1 MPINIA
7 IIGSGPAAFYTA
19 DGLIKSGNDC
29 RIDII
34 ECLPCPYGLIRFGV
48 APDHEK
54 TKNVWRAF
62 AKTASHENVNF
73 YGNVDLGKD
82 IKLGELREMYD
93 AVVLAV
99 GAGSDR
105 PVGIPG
111 EDKRGVFGSATF
123 VNWYNGHPNCRDLD
137 PNLNIEAAVVL

>member
-1 MPINIA
+1 MSLSVA

-19 DGLIKSGNDC
+19 GALLKSDTDC

-34 ECLPCPYGLIRFGV
+34 ERLPCPYGLIRFGV

-62 AKTASHENVNF
+62 AKTAAHEKVNF
-73 YGNVDLGKD
+73 YGNVEIGKE
-82 IKLGELREMYD
+82 ISLGELRRIYD

-105 PVGIPG
+105 
-111 EDKRGVFGSATF
+111 
-123 VNWYNGHPNCRDLD
+123 
-137 PNLNIEAAVVL
+137 

>member
-1 MPINIA
+1 MSLSVA

-19 DGLIKSGNDC
+19 DALVKSDSEC

-34 ECLPCPYGLIRFGV
+34 ERLPCPYGLIRFGV

-54 TKNVWRAF
+54 TKNVMRAF
-62 AKTASHENVNF
+62 AKTASHENVNY
-73 YGNVDLGKD
+73 YGNVGVGKD
-82 IKLGELREMYD
+82 IGLNEIRELYD

-105 PVGIPG
+105 EVGILG
-111 EDKRGVFGSATF
+111 EDKKGVFGSATF
-123 VNWYNGHPNCRDLD
+123 VNWYNGHPDFRNRQFAPILF
-137 PNLNIEAAVVL
+137 